1 MSEKA
6 KNREVELVKSLRKGD
21 LDAFEQLYNLYNK
34 KLFYFAKGYLKTT
47 EDAEELVQEV
57 FIKIWENRSKLKE
70 YLSFNA
76 FLYTI
81 TYNSILK
88 FFRKRGR
95 ERRHIEE
102 AALHMNSMSN
112 ETVTEVEYNSLIELM
127 DKKVESMPEKRR
139 NIFKL
144 SRQEGLSNQE
154 IATKLHISKKTVEN
168 QIYQSLK
175 FLRKE
180 MVDESILTILFIAL
194 FIS

>member
-1 MSEKA
+1 
-6 KNREVELVKSLRKGD
+6 
-21 LDAFEQLYNLYNK
+21 
-34 KLFYFAKGYLKTT
+34 
-47 EDAEELVQEV
+47 
-57 FIKIWENRSKLKE
+57 
-70 YLSFNA
+70 
-76 FLYTI
+76 
-81 TYNSILK
+81 
-88 FFRKRGR
+88 
-95 ERRHIEE
+95 
-102 AALHMNSMSN
+102 MNSMSN